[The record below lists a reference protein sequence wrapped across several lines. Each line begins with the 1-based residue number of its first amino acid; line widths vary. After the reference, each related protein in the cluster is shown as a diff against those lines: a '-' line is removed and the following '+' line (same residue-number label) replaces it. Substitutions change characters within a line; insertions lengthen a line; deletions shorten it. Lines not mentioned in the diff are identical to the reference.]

1 MKSNVPKSIES
12 FLKDIDMYNDDNND
26 KEFDITLNIDF
37 IVSDYDEVDAMNHEN
52 VSEESETDIEFE

>member
-1 MKSNVPKSIES
+1 
-12 FLKDIDMYNDDNND
+12 MYNDDNND